1 MKQNPQRLETT
12 LEHARPWFKT
22 RRGVTL
28 RLRTIYPD
36 DAPLLVELFQSLSPE
51 TRWRRFHVHVDNVS
65 SQLLAERARAMAD
78 VDNRTAEGAVLALHG
93 RGEDEEIV
101 GVVRLARP
109 EGESASPEA
118 EAAVVVRDD
127 FHGQGVGTEL
137 LRWMVLLAKAMHVE
151 TIVAL
156 FQSDNEDAMRLF
168 RELGLPYTLQV
179 HAGETEM
186 RIEVPEE
193 KEEKEETKE

>member
-1 MKQNPQRLETT
+1 MLVKQNPRRLETT

-22 RRGVTL
+22 RGGTTL
-28 RLRTIYPD
+28 HLRTIRPE
-36 DAPLLVELFQSLSPE
+36 DAARLVEFFLHLSPD
-51 TRWRRFHVHVDNVS
+51 TRWRRFHVHIDNIS
-65 SQLLAERARAMAD
+65 PAQLADRARPMAE
-78 VDNRTAEGAVLALHG
+78 VDNRTDEGAVLALLG

-109 EGESASPEA
+109 EGQPAAPEA

-137 LRWMVLLAKAMHVE
+137 LRWMVLLAKAMHIE
-151 TIVAL
+151 TIVAI

-168 RELGLPYTLQV
+168 RELDLPYILQA
-179 HAGETEM
+179 HSGEMEM
-186 RIEVPEE
+186 RIEVPQE
-193 KEEKEETKE
+193 KAN

>member
-1 MKQNPQRLETT
+1 
-12 LEHARPWFKT
+12 
-22 RRGVTL
+22 
-28 RLRTIYPD
+28 
-36 DAPLLVELFQSLSPE
+36 
-51 TRWRRFHVHVDNVS
+51 
-65 SQLLAERARAMAD
+65 MAD

-109 EGESASPEA
+109 EGKPASPEA

-137 LRWMVLLAKAMHVE
+137 LRWMVLLAKVMHVE

-168 RELGLPYTLQV
+168 RELGLPYILRV

-186 RIEVPEE
+186 RIEVPE
-193 KEEKEETKE
+193 KKEETK

>member
-1 MKQNPQRLETT
+1 MHIDNISPAQLADR
-12 LEHARPWFKT
+12 ARPM
-22 RRGVTL
+22 
-28 RLRTIYPD
+28 
-36 DAPLLVELFQSLSPE
+36 
-51 TRWRRFHVHVDNVS
+51 
-65 SQLLAERARAMAD
+65 AE
-78 VDNRTAEGAVLALHG
+78 VDNRTDEGAVLALLG

-109 EGESASPEA
+109 EGQPAAPEA

-151 TIVAL
+151 TIVAV

-168 RELGLPYTLQV
+168 RELDLPYTLQA
-179 HAGETEM
+179 HSGEMEM
-186 RIEVPEE
+186 RIEVPQRR
-193 KEEKEETKE
+193 KDKRVDTKTQRDKGTRRNKSFFVYLCLFVSSCLLLLACLAFRKA